1 MADATTVF
9 ELAAKAASNVGD
21 RLTEQAARTPD
32 EILLTTESRSISYA
46 KLDELSNAYAAGFQ
60 RIGIT
65 KHDVVCQML
74 PNCEAFVVNWLALA
88 KLGAV
93 QAPINPEFTGAA
105 LLRLLNLTEATVL
118 VLDSSLQASVAAIA
132 GELEHL
138 EQIVLRGSTEF
149 ALEPA
154 LSRFSLSNLD
164 VLNIAGSG
172 PPGVI
177 ISYAD
182 PLMLLFTSGTTGA
195 SKAVEIS
202 HRYALHYAAEYIEH
216 WEITA
221 DDVMYTAYPLFHVD
235 ASVSTFLVALHCG
248 CRAVVMSRFS
258 VSRFWDDIRNFG
270 GTITTFMGAVATFL
284 YEREPN
290 PNDAHNSL
298 RLALVAPVPA
308 FWREFEIRFGIKV
321 VAGYGSTEAC
331 FPCWGSPHEP
341 HRDDTFG
348 KPCEHWELRIGD
360 SHDEALPVN
369 ITGEILVRPKRP
381 YTMMTGYYKNPAATA
396 ETWRNL
402 WHHSGDLGFLDED
415 GSLHFVGR
423 LKDAIRRRGE
433 NISAFEVEEVLDGH
447 PDVLETAVI
456 GVPSEYTEEDVKVV
470 VVLRGNVGCSA
481 EDIIS
486 WAKGRLPR
494 YALPRYVEFMD
505 ELPTT
510 ETSKVRKHELRDA
523 WHNAQ
528 TFDLER
534 GQYLSDRPLRA
545 SHPIGCMNTE

>member
-1 MADATTVF
+1 M
-9 ELAAKAASNVGD
+9 
-21 RLTEQAARTPD
+21 
-32 EILLTTESRSISYA
+32 
-46 KLDELSNAYAAGFQ
+46 
-60 RIGIT
+60 
-65 KHDVVCQML
+65 
-74 PNCEAFVVNWLALA
+74 
-88 KLGAV
+88 
-93 QAPINPEFTGAA
+93 
-105 LLRLLNLTEATVL
+105 RLLNLTEATVL

-138 EQIVLRGSTEF
+138 EQIVLRGSTES

-172 PPGVI
+172 PPGVTV
-177 ISYAD
+177 SYAD

-369 ITGEILVRPKRP
+369 MTGEILVRPKRP

-415 GSLHFVGR
+415 GSLHFIGR

-447 PDVLETAVI
+447 GCVGNGGDWGA
-456 GVPSEYTEEDVKVV
+456 
-470 VVLRGNVGCSA
+470 LRIHRRGCQGGSRVARQRRLFGGGYHFLGERSA
-481 EDIIS
+481 
-486 WAKGRLPR
+486 AQVRV
-494 YALPRYVEFMD
+494 PRYVEFMD

-523 WHNAQ
+523 WRNAQ

-545 SHPIGCMNTE
+545 SNPIGCMNNRVEANAD